1 MALAHVVSFFF
12 FSDDFHFFHT
22 LDAHHQTLRCT
33 TQIDDNSDDEDKGV
47 RPLMK
52 VPVAL

>member
-1 MALAHVVSFFF
+1 MVSFFF
-12 FSDDFHFFHT
+12 FFSNDFHFSHT
-22 LDAHHQTLRCT
+22 HVTPHQTLRCT